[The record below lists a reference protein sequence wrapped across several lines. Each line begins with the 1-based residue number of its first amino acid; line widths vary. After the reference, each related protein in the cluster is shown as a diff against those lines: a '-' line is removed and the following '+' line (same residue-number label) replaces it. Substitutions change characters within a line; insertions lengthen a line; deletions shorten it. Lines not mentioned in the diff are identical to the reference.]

1 VALAEAKLAQAE
13 AARNGLRVLAAKVTI
28 TSPLAGTVTS
38 RIADPG
44 EMAAP
49 GALLL
54 IVSDLS
60 QITLVVYVPEPRIGQ
75 VRVGQQAQVTVDAYP
90 GRPFSGAVS
99 YISPRAEFTP
109 KNVQTQEER
118 VETVFAVEIK
128 LANADGYLKPG
139 MPADAELIL
148 R

>member
-1 VALAEAKLAQAE
+1 
-13 AARNGLRVLAAKVTI
+13 
-28 TSPLAGTVTS
+28 
-38 RIADPG
+38 
-44 EMAAP
+44 MAAP
-49 GALLL
+49 GAPLL
-54 IVSDLS
+54 IVADLS

-75 VRVGQQAQVTVDAYP
+75 VRVGQEAQVTVDAYP
-90 GRPFSGAVS
+90 GRTFTGAVS

-139 MPADAELIL
+139 MPADAELVAAL
-148 R
+148 T